1 MTAILSAHFTWQE
14 VTRSPTA
21 TRLGINNSLPP
32 ELVPNV
38 ERTVSL
44 MERIRLLI
52 GGPIKVNSWYRC
64 LALNTAVG
72 GSKTSAHPKGLA
84 VDWEPTLITLA
95 AAFHLVAESGLIFDQ
110 LIHEG
115 TRDGAD
121 WIHVGLSEGQPR
133 RQVMLATGAV
143 LGGAMSFTRV
153 AAG

>member
-1 MTAILSAHFTWQE
+1 MTDVLSANFSWAE

-21 TRLGINNSLPP
+21 TRLGIDNSLPS

-38 ERTVSL
+38 ERTVAL
-44 MERIRLLI
+44 MEHIRLLI

-64 LALNTAVG
+64 PALNVAVG

-84 VDWEPTLITLA
+84 VDWEPTTISLDT
-95 AAFHLVAESGLIFDQ
+95 AFHLVAESSLAFDQ

-121 WIHVGLSEGQPR
+121 WIHLGLSEGPLR
-133 RQVMLATGAV
+133 RQVMLAAGDA
-143 LGGAMSFTRV
+143 LGGTMHFTRL